1 MTPTVDLFL
10 KAEKVRQ
17 ALLERK
23 KQEFEEEK
31 KKAEADLRRKAG
43 RHGERRL
50 TSDSD
55 PIPSPGPVAPEAEAE
70 RLRRETEAKNQ
81 KNQRIQEMLGA
92 RWS

>member
-1 MTPTVDLFL
+1 M

-43 RHGERRL
+43 RNGERRL

-55 PIPSPGPVAPEAEAE
+55 PIPSYGPVAPEAEAE

>member
-1 MTPTVDLFL
+1 M
-10 KAEKVRQ
+10 RQ

-43 RHGERRL
+43 RKA
-50 TSDSD
+50 DSIR
-55 PIPSPGPVAPEAEAE
+55 PMGRHVITRTPKAEAE

-81 KNQRIQEMLGA
+81 KNQRIQEMLEAMSGL
-92 RWS
+92 RLIDLLEK